1 MRKWKQHITIVSTLV
16 WFARAGGALAAQTT
30 ITFAVTATVVAS
42 CSLSATPLAFG
53 SSINVLSGSNVD
65 GTSVI
70 TATCTN
76 GSAYTIGLNAGTA
89 SGATVTTR
97 KMTSGA
103 NSLNYALYTD
113 AGRSTNWDNIGGTT
127 VVSGTGTGA
136 GVNHTVYGRIPSGQ
150 TTIPAGAY
158 ADTIT
163 VTIDF

>member
-1 MRKWKQHITIVSTLV
+1 MREWKQYIAIVSALL

-30 ITFAVTATVVAS
+30 TTFAVTATVVAA

-53 SSINVLSGSNVD
+53 SSVNVLSGND
-65 GTSVI
+65 IDNTSVV

-103 NSLNYALYTD
+103 NTLNYALYTD
-113 AGRSTNWDNIGGTT
+113 AARTTNWDNIGGTN
-127 VVSGTGTGA
+127 VVSGTGTGS
-136 GVNHTVYGRIPSGQ
+136 GVDHTVYGRIPSGQ
-150 TTIPAGAY
+150 TTVPTGAY

-163 VTIDF
+163 VTINF